1 MFKYVGLSF
10 CNYLLLIELNSWPGV
25 VWVTL
30 WDFWVSALR
39 CGPFCCCWCCNKS
52 KHICTFSTSLQLPS
66 CPFQQFQ
73 QSSSR
78 SLLMSTSWLYSLGF
92 RKPLL
97 VVAPAE
103 ACEQVCW
110 CYLISFLSRHL
121 GVFLT
126 GCDERRADLTSS
138 LYTLCLTT
146 RQSQVV
152 EPMKH
157 SVAKITNWA

>member
-30 WDFWVSALR
+30 WDFSHFWVSALR
-39 CGPFCCCWCCNKS
+39 CGPFCCCCCWCCNKS
-52 KHICTFSTSLQLPS
+52 KHIYTFSTSLQLPS

-78 SLLMSTSWLYSLGF
+78 NLLISTSWL
-92 RKPLL
+92 LL
-97 VVAPAE
+97 SRVSQ
-103 ACEQVCW
+103 QVCW

>member
-1 MFKYVGLSF
+1 MSISTVSTIFLQEF
-10 CNYLLLIELNSWPGV
+10 ADLNIMI
-25 VWVTL
+25 VTL
-30 WDFWVSALR
+30 SV
-39 CGPFCCCWCCNKS
+39 
-52 KHICTFSTSLQLPS
+52 LP
-66 CPFQQFQ
+66 
-73 QSSSR
+73 
-78 SLLMSTSWLYSLGF
+78 
-92 RKPLL
+92 
-97 VVAPAE
+97 PAE

-157 SVAKITNWA
+157 SVAKITN

>member
-1 MFKYVGLSF
+1 MLF
-10 CNYLLLIELNSWPGV
+10 ELP
-25 VWVTL
+25 
-30 WDFWVSALR
+30 
-39 CGPFCCCWCCNKS
+39 CG
-52 KHICTFSTSLQLPS
+52 TFLTSG
-66 CPFQQFQ
+66 
-73 QSSSR
+73 
-78 SLLMSTSWLYSLGF
+78 SLLFIVVLFVVVVVDVVTKANIFIRFPLLCNFPHVHFNSFNNLPPGICWSQHHDCYSLGF